1 MSVQITTNSSDEI
14 DVTVWREDDGRYIV
28 ETRRWIDANANIDDN
43 DGDFPIPDSVEWSPY
58 FLTEREACTYAGSE
72 L

>member
-1 MSVQITTNSSDEI
+1 MSVQITTNYNEDT

-28 ETRRWIDANANIDDN
+28 ETRRWFEFMSAET
-43 DGDFPIPDSVEWSPY
+43 DFEAKWSPY
-58 FLTEREACTYAGSE
+58 FLTEREACTYADSE